1 MTISPVHVIG
11 AGLAG
16 CEAVT
21 QLTRH
26 GIPVILHEMRPV
38 KSDEAHKTAYFA
50 ELVCSNSLRAGNIE
64 NAVGLLKE
72 EMRRLG
78 SLIMQKAD
86 EHQVPAGGALAVDRD
101 GFAAAVTEAVKAN
114 PLVTVIHEEVT
125 DLESLEGTVIIASG
139 PLTSDALFADIK
151 KLLKSDYLHF
161 FDAAA
166 PIVTADSLDYDKVY
180 RASRYDKGGADYLNC
195 PFYTKEEY
203 VAFWEAL
210 CNAESA
216 PVKDFEHDV
225 FEACMPIEEMAA
237 RGEDT
242 MRFGPLK
249 PVGLIDPRN
258 GKEAYAVVQLRQ
270 DNAAASLYNLV
281 GFQTHL
287 KWPEQRRVFGMI
299 PGLENAEF
307 VRFGVMHK
315 NTYLNSPQLLDK
327 HFNLRSNKRFYF
339 AGQMT
344 GVEGYVESAASG
356 LMAGLA
362 AARAVLELPEVE
374 FPDVTAHGALAN
386 YISNPAIEN
395 FQPMN
400 INFGLI
406 PPLTVRIRKKREK
419 NAQIA
424 ARALEALDGFLPV
437 LKTEQA

>member
-125 DLESLEGTVIIASG
+125 DLESLEGTVIVASG

-151 KLLKSDYLHF
+151 KLLQADYLHF

-406 PPLTVRIRKKREK
+406 PPLAVRIRKKREK

-424 ARALEALDGFLPV
+424 ARALEALDGFLPT

>member
-50 ELVCSNSLRAGNIE
+50 ELVCSNSLRAANIE

-114 PLVTVIHEEVT
+114 PLVTVIHKEVT
-125 DLESLEGTVIIASG
+125 DLESLEGTVIVASG

-151 KLLKSDYLHF
+151 KLLQADYLHF

-327 HFNLRSNKRFYF
+327 HFNLRNNKRFYF

-374 FPDVTAHGALAN
+374 LPEVTAHGALAN

-424 ARALEALDGFLPV
+424 ARALEALDGFLPA